1 MGGNASTT
9 YVHAS
14 TCLESVF
21 TIYMYIE
28 MLAKMKKFPF
38 VQATEDSK
46 STRIAILGAGPSGLL
61 AARKLQKFGYESIT
75 LLEKEPNSTT
85 PYFLAG
91 KTQTV
96 PLAQFSQHAANE
108 QLKKKNAS
116 LRRRHL

>member
-1 MGGNASTT
+1 
-9 YVHAS
+9 
-14 TCLESVF
+14 
-21 TIYMYIE
+21 MYIE

-91 KTQTV
+91 KTQTI
-96 PLAQFSQHAANE
+96 PLAQFSQHAKME
-108 QLKKKNAS
+108 QTQISDVVSCEMGTCYLGPAYQ
-116 LRRRHL
+116 LCGMIDDLEE